1 MSGERRNSSSSGSSS
16 ITSSSSERRL
26 LPATESLV
34 NMLKREESVS
44 AEGGGFHSKYEPREV
59 LGRYVASCNL

>member
-1 MSGERRNSSSSGSSS
+1 MTDERRNSSDSGSSS
-16 ITSSSSERRL
+16 ITSSSSDRHLPQL
-26 LPATESLV
+26 LKATESLL

-59 LGRYVASCNL
+59 LGR